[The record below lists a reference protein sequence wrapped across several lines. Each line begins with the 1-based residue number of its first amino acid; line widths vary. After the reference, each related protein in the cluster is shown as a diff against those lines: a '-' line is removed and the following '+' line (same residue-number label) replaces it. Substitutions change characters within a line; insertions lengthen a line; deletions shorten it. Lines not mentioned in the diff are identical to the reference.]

1 MPKITVRINKK
12 TGVMQVGTTGVTG
25 EGCLLLTK
33 PLRDGLGITEEPDKT
48 SDYYAQDN
56 TNEGQQ
62 EQGN

>member
-1 MPKITVRINKK
+1 
-12 TGVMQVGTTGVTG
+12 MQVGTTGVTG